1 MSVVVINA
9 VEGYDGAERGC
20 MQLANDCN
28 GHYLP
33 AEWGMY
39 PSSHLTSLQTHGNWS
54 DTFSQHL
61 LHTLHSL
68 CTEKHLNPHKAERT
82 PLSPNRSARGRSFTT
97 WTNSSL
103 THALAM
109 MYCYCCLLLRSFHA
123 SIFYD
128 RPKCVPHADLKWIA
142 IEDME
147 IVDKNKAADTEKARD
162 VMLQRQS
169 GSPGI
174 SRHART

>member
-1 MSVVVINA
+1 MPCQIPSQIVGRFLLNA

-68 CTEKHLNPHKAERT
+68 CTEKHLNPHK
-82 PLSPNRSARGRSFTT
+82 L
-97 WTNSSL
+97 
-103 THALAM
+103 
-109 MYCYCCLLLRSFHA
+109 
-123 SIFYD
+123 
-128 RPKCVPHADLKWIA
+128 CVQ
-142 IEDME
+142 
-147 IVDKNKAADTEKARD
+147 KNT
-162 VMLQRQS
+162 
-169 GSPGI
+169 
-174 SRHART
+174 